1 MLSHTGRNGEL
12 TQVRWNNDDRSTMSH
27 LSAHEVE
34 EWYVYSISIWRCVV
48 GVVADI
54 ACRVG
59 MMLYVYGTSILRLLI
74 RSIGFSYPRVLLSV
88 SFHTIFSPL

>member
-1 MLSHTGRNGEL
+1 
-12 TQVRWNNDDRSTMSH
+12 MSH

-54 ACRVG
+54 TYRVG

-74 RSIGFSYPRVLLSV
+74 RSIGFNYLRVLLSV
-88 SFHTIFSPL
+88 SLYTIFSP